1 MLVSLWDGS
10 VVGWLV
16 KVPAICW
23 CLSGTDLL
31 LAGWLVKIPAI
42 CWCLSGTDLLL
53 AGWLRSQQYVGVCL
67 GRICCCWLV
76 G

>member
-1 MLVSLWDGS
+1 MLVFVLDGS

-16 KVPAICW
+16 RVPE
-23 CLSGTDLL
+23 
-31 LAGWLVKIPAI
+31 I

-67 GRICCCWLV
+67 GRICCWLV

>member
-1 MLVSLWDGS
+1 MLVSVWDGS

-23 CLSGTDLL
+23 CLSWTDLL
-31 LAGWLVKIPAI
+31 LAGWL
-42 CWCLSGTDLLL
+42 G
-53 AGWLRSQQYVGVCL
+53 SQKYVGVSL
-67 GRICCCWLV
+67 GRICCWLV